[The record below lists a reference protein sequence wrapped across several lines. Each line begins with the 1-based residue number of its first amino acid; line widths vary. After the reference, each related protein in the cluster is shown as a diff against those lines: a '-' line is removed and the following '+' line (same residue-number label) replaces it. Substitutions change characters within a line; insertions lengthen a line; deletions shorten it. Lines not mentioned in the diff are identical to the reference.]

1 MPGDY
6 PQLESARF
14 PEAVAL
20 SGRLVH
26 LEPMTPDHLDALWS
40 VADDTAIWDFNPW
53 PVETYQEMRAYVDK
67 ALSRLSQRSEFPY
80 VTVAISSGRVVGST
94 RFMNIEPR
102 HRRLEIGS
110 TWLAPEWQRT
120 GINRE
125 AKLLMLSA
133 AFDEWGY
140 DRVELKTDSLNHQSR
155 TAILKLGAIEEGT
168 LRRHVVTRSGRVR
181 DTVYYSIVGSEWPD
195 VRDRLLKGLE

>member
-1 MPGDY
+1 
-6 PQLESARF
+6 
-14 PEAVAL
+14 
-20 SGRLVH
+20 
-26 LEPMTPDHLDALWS
+26 MTPDHLDALWS